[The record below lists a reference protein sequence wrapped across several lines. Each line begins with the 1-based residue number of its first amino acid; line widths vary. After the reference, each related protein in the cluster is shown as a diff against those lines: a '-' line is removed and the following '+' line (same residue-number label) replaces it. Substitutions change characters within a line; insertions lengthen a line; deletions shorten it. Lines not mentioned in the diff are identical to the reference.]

1 MEGVN
6 VDYTIY
12 CSSKHTI
19 TIDTRMLIQYP
30 SILAHMM
37 NGMLLFASVVF
48 VIAYF
53 PKLYALDAYRKL
65 ILLLLF
71 TTALGL
77 HGISHLLLEK
87 EYHYNPLKW

>member
-1 MEGVN
+1 
-6 VDYTIY
+6 
-12 CSSKHTI
+12 
-19 TIDTRMLIQYP
+19 MLMANP
-30 SILAHMM
+30 SIMAHIL
-37 NGMLLFASVVF
+37 NGLLLFASVLF

-53 PKLYALDAYRKL
+53 PKIYALDAYRKL

-87 EYHYNPLKW
+87 GYHYNPLK

>member
-1 MEGVN
+1 
-6 VDYTIY
+6 
-12 CSSKHTI
+12 
-19 TIDTRMLIQYP
+19 MLMAYP
-30 SILAHMM
+30 SIMAHIL
-37 NGMLLFASVVF
+37 NGLLLFASVLF

-53 PKLYALDAYRKL
+53 PKIYALDAYRQL